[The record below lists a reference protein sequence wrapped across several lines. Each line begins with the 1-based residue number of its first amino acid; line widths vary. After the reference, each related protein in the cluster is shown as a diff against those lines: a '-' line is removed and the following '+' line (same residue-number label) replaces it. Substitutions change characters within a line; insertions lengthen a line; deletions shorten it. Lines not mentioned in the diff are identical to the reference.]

1 MIKTF
6 QELSKKRMRKVTKA
20 LNHLGITVAYMHTEE
35 EAEVLMCDLQAA
47 INRVEAVFSERW
59 GWGADEATSSI
70 SSDTWRKLY
79 AGAKQTVFTDQ
90 DGRVDVRLYLQELE
104 VLMDLERERMTGFV
118 VSTSVTEPK
127 DPDQ

>member
-20 LNHLGITVAYMHTEE
+20 LTQLGITVAYTHTEE

-59 GWGADEATSSI
+59 GWGDSEGSYSIPTATWIKLYSGIQHTRKPGTDVADE
-70 SSDTWRKLY
+70 L
-79 AGAKQTVFTDQ
+79 DQ
-90 DGRVDVRLYLQELE
+90 MCKELDQE
-104 VLMDLERERMTGFV
+104 VKRMTGFV
-118 VSTSVTEPK
+118 VSTSVTYPK
-127 DPDQ
+127 DPL